1 MSDCNLVSTPVET
14 GIKLTKEMGP
24 KDAAEREDMA
34 NIPYQEAVGSL
45 LFAAQVLR
53 PDLQFAVN
61 MVCRFSHNPGRQHW
75 NAVKRI
81 FRYIKGTMDAR
92 LTYRLDDEAGL
103 HGFCDADWAGD
114 AADRRS
120 VTGYTFMLQG
130 AAISWNSKKQPTVAL
145 STTEAEYGYVDG
157 YSRSYL
163 ASKFVKRNILYR

>member
-103 HGFCDADWAGD
+103 HY
-114 AADRRS
+114 RRS

-163 ASKFVKRNILYR
+163 ASKFVKRNILYRVDKNTDLWP